1 MPFTLLE
8 ISEALQI
15 LQDYEDI
22 FTASNPVLYILRIL
36 GWWILKGVKSV
47 LDSLL
52 DLLASAFDILN
63 FSEIEAVSGFLS
75 TYSDLMVP
83 LMMITLIV
91 IGILMIV
98 GSDQIKGSKL
108 MQNIALSLAVLVL
121 LPTMTSWFN
130 TIAFEYADVQGDAME
145 KGASEILVQ
154 NTYDLQYIFE
164 DDEYAER
171 YKTKNV
177 FAETDNP
184 DGIWNIDINE
194 QIVGNDDDV
203 NSGPDDVFEKTYDP
217 AYPEED
223 KEIDPTRLV
232 VQVDFLTSWYYR
244 YSVDMIPVIL
254 IYLVYCIVIAATVFK
269 CARLAY
275 EIVVHQLIGMLLA
288 VTDLAT
294 AQRIKKVLFS
304 LLSTYIVLMYAITA
318 LVLFNVFVQWLMT
331 EDLSIFKQAVFIAAV
346 ALAVI
351 DGPKVIELVF
361 GLDAG
366 IGSGIAATMAAI
378 GFTAHAAKSAA
389 SGAKTAKEHLSD
401 SKKNPSSPTGDSSST
416 HQASGFGASKF
427 GSNEKSAYQSPASA
441 HPGNAALPGSVASLP
456 KLSDE
461 KDENNVVNLPHSAP
475 SSPSDASSVDSGSIS
490 PNTNMSEPSS
500 HPFENPSV
508 EPQNSAPT
516 SALQT
521 AADAFQSTADNVEL
535 PKSAS
540 GSPAAPSTS
549 ITPSAPITKSA
560 PGSASLPKT
569 STKAP
574 EGSMS
579 VPRNGAASPTVK
591 SSAAYIPTP
600 STGSAPV
607 QKAPS
612 SSSGSMPTAPVS
624 TRSADQ
630 PIVTAPPQTQTSVS
644 NPVVQNTTAPTVTA
658 PANTVP
664 TTQIVDVAPPSSAPT
679 INPDQPVVVLKE
691 TSQKTTIEDPT
702 NMTADSETPKRRG
715 RKKKQ

>member
-63 FSEIEAVSGFLS
+63 FSESEAVSGFLS

-108 MQNIALSLAVLVL
+108 MQNIALALAVLVL

-130 TIAFEYADVQGDAME
+130 TIALDYADVQGDAME

-244 YSVDMIPVIL
+244 YSVDIIPVIL

-378 GFTAHAAKSAA
+378 GFTAHAAKSAT

-401 SKKNPSSPTGDSSST
+401 NKKNSPSPAGDSSST
-416 HQASGFGASKF
+416 HQASGFGESKF
-427 GSNEKSAYQSPASA
+427 GSNEKSASQSPASA
-441 HPGNAALPGSVASLP
+441 HPGMAALPGSTSVLP
-456 KLSDE
+456 TSSDE
-461 KDENNVVNLPHSAP
+461 NEDNNVVNLPHSAP
-475 SSPSDASSVDSGSIS
+475 SYPADSSLVDSGTIS
-490 PNTNMSEPSS
+490 STPKEDASEPSS
-500 HPFENPSV
+500 QSIGNSSAEVSTGTPGAAANTPASSQADNKNTPQQNTSMQ
-508 EPQNSAPT
+508 PQN
-516 SALQT
+516 
-521 AADAFQSTADNVEL
+521 
-535 PKSAS
+535 AS
-540 GSPAAPSTS
+540 SV
-549 ITPSAPITKSA
+549 KSA

-591 SSAAYIPTP
+591 SSAASIPT
-600 STGSAPV
+600 TGSAPV

-612 SSSGSMPTAPVS
+612 SSSGSMPTAPVQS
-624 TRSADQ
+624 VSPVNTRSADQ
-630 PIVTAPPQTQTSVS
+630 PIVTAPPQTQTTVS

-658 PANTVP
+658 PTNTVP

-691 TSQKTTIEDPT
+691 SSQKIIIEDPT
-702 NMTADSETPKRRG
+702 NITADSETPKRRG